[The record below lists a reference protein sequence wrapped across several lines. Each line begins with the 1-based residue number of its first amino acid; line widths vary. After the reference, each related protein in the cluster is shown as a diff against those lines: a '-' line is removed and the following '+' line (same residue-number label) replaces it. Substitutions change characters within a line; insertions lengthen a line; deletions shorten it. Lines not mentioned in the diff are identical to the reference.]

1 MKRRLAGAVW
11 LTIGCATVAGAQSF
25 TRKEPAVYAGTGQSS
40 LVSPPP
46 PGIRLRLPGA
56 REFALA
62 PLNEAETARLA
73 EPGIFQRVGIHRAVP
88 PAALSA
94 GAWETTPDGGR
105 VWRMAIRSPGSEG
118 VRVEFRNFSA
128 GSGKVWLHDGS
139 QVAGPYSGRGLF
151 DDGHFWSATV
161 FSESVTV
168 EYEPEAGAP
177 ADAALPF
184 EIRGIAHRGR
194 RPAAGRLFGD
204 APQATATDPAD
215 YCHLDPN
222 CYPDWKPAMSMVAEL
237 LFEDSG
243 SEYAC
248 SGSAIATRDDSF
260 IPYLLTAGHCIHSE
274 DAARSLE
281 TFWTYQTASCGAPP
295 PASRNTSTKSTL
307 GAHLLGSGSLEQGD
321 YSLVLLKDVPSGV
334 TFAGWDMADPQ
345 TGASLTGIHH
355 PKGSWKRISF
365 GSRTTDASAQLD
377 GALAPAN
384 LYVQVLW
391 AQGRTEPGSSGSPLF
406 SSPGVVVGTL
416 TYGPASPTLSA
427 CEISPSIDGYARF
440 SNAYLQLRD
449 YFENLPAAE
458 VKPTQSDMRFTVAS
472 QQASPA
478 QTVNLTTQS
487 PGQID
492 FKLRAD
498 APWIQLSAV
507 TGTLSQ
513 NGPAQV
519 QISVDASQFDR
530 PDLYTS
536 TVTILS
542 GAAAPRFINV
552 TADVRATQSNVQA
565 SITPSPVVSS
575 NGQWQFT
582 VSLTEMGGVATH
594 VTAIQVD
601 GVDYSSLITYWF
613 GSDHID
619 ANSSIQ
625 ASLTANGVFPNGS
638 QYFEF
643 WGADDASGRPWYRVI
658 SARFQ

>member
-1 MKRRLAGAVW
+1 MKRRLAGVAW

-25 TRKEPAVYAGTGQSS
+25 TRKEPAVYPGTA
-40 LVSPPP
+40 LTSPVTPQP
-46 PGIRLRLPGA
+46 PGIRLRLPRAG
-56 REFALA
+56 EFALA

-73 EPGIFQRVGIHRAVP
+73 EPGTLLRVGIHRTLP
-88 PAALSA
+88 PAALST
-94 GAWETTPDGGR
+94 GAWGTTSDGGR

-118 VRVEFRNFSA
+118 IRVEFRNFSV

-139 QVAGPYSGRGLF
+139 QVAGPYSGRGLY

-161 FSESVTV
+161 FSESVTL

-177 ADAALPF
+177 ADAGLPF

-194 RPAAGRLFGD
+194 RPVARRLFGD
-204 APQATATDPAD
+204 APQAGSTDPAD
-215 YCHLDPN
+215 YCQLDPN
-222 CYPDWKPAMSMVAEL
+222 CFADWKPAMSMVAEL

-274 DAARSLE
+274 AAARSLE
-281 TFWTYQTASCGAPP
+281 TFWTYQTASCGGPP
-295 PASRNTSTKSTL
+295 PASRDTSAKSTV
-307 GAHLLGSGSLEQGD
+307 GAHLIGSGGLDQGD
-321 YSLVLLKDVPSGV
+321 YSLVLLKDVPAGV
-334 TFAGWDMADPQ
+334 TFAGWDMADPP

-365 GSRTTDASAQLD
+365 GARTTDATAQLD
-377 GALAPAN
+377 GALAPADRY
-384 LYVQVLW
+384 LQVIW

-406 SSPGVVVGTL
+406 SSPGVIVGTL
-416 TYGPASPTLSA
+416 TYGPTSPTLSA
-427 CEISPSIDGYARF
+427 CEITPSIAGYARF

-449 YFENLPAAE
+449 YLENLPAAE
-458 VKPTQSDMRFTVAS
+458 VKPAPSDVRFTVAN
-472 QQASPA
+472 QKASPA

-498 APWIQLSAV
+498 APWIRLSPV

-519 QISVDASQFDR
+519 QISVDPTQFDQ
-530 PDLYTS
+530 PDLYTG

-552 TADVRATQSNVQA
+552 TADVRATQSNVQV
-565 SITPSPVVSS
+565 SITPSPVVSA

-582 VSLTEMGGVATH
+582 ISLTETAGVATR
-594 VTAIQVD
+594 VAAIRIN
-601 GVDYSSLITYWF
+601 GVDYSSFLSQWF
-613 GSDHID
+613 GADHID
-619 ANSSIQ
+619 GNGSLQ
-625 ASLTANGVFPNGS
+625 ATLTATGVLPNGS

-643 WGADDASGRPWYRVI
+643 WGADDETGRPWYRVI